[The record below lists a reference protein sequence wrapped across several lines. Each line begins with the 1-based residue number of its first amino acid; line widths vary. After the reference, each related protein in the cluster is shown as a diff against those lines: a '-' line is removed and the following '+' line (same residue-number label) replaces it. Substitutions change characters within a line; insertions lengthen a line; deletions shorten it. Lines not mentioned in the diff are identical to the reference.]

1 MVVQIL
7 NHSYK
12 MSPEEYRKMLKLAS
26 EQVPFGVYALEKGGM
41 AELRKDDCK
50 SKGKSK
56 GKLKELIRAYRLQG
70 FKVYQNGV

>member
-12 MSPEEYRKMLKLAS
+12 MSPEEYRQMLKLAS
-26 EQVPFGVYALEKGGM
+26 EQVPFGVYALEKDGM

-50 SKGKSK
+50 SKGK
-56 GKLKELIRAYRLQG
+56 LKELIRSYRLRG
-70 FKVYQNGV
+70 FKVHQNGV